1 MLSLLRIEGDL
12 MGEVIEGLYA
22 TSEDAS
28 LVIERLKNQ
37 GFSSSDITAIAN
49 ADIYGNFSDIVD
61 ADVTIHS
68 RTKKD
73 IEDSIWEK
81 VKGIF
86 VKMNQKKEASDFTG
100 STQTETKPLFS
111 FNKEINAGA
120 VVILVNEEADN
131 TINK

>member
-1 MLSLLRIEGDL
+1 MQRRKMLALLLSGLRIK
-12 MGEVIEGLYA
+12 V
-22 TSEDAS
+22 
-28 LVIERLKNQ
+28 
-37 GFSSSDITAIAN
+37 FSSSDITAIAN

-100 STQTETKPLFS
+100 STHTETKPLFS

>member
-1 MLSLLRIEGDL
+1 

-37 GFSSSDITAIAN
+37 GFSSSDITVIAN

-68 RTKKD
+68 RTKK
-73 IEDSIWEK
+73 
-81 VKGIF
+81 
-86 VKMNQKKEASDFTG
+86 EACDFTG

>member
-1 MLSLLRIEGDL
+1 

-22 TSEDAS
+22 TLEDAG
-28 LVIERLKNQ
+28 LAIERLKNQ